1 VKKKSSKAPKNS
13 KKMYLPEYQEPTQV
27 EARFEAEEQSYESV
41 DSILCEESFEDTIEQ
56 DADQDIDTLQYSGE
70 LIVIRDS
77 ENVNVQTTDTQAAV
91 NLQVA
96 LQVAIALVIQI
107 SIADSTRAEQVTQ
120 SLLQQLDVKQVNR
133 QKIIIDNSR
142 DVSIITTDTD
152 VSVNIQALL
161 QALLAIV
168 AKIDVL

>member
-1 VKKKSSKAPKNS
+1 
-13 KKMYLPEYQEPTQV
+13 MYLPAYQEPTQA
-27 EARFEAEEQSYESV
+27 ETHAQFEANSV
-41 DSILCEESFEDTIEQ
+41 DSILCEDSYDDDETVLQE
-56 DADQDIDTLQYSGE
+56 ADQDIDTLQYSGE
-70 LIVIRDS
+70 LIVIKDS
-77 ENVNVQTTDTQAAV
+77 ENINIQSTDTQAAV

-107 SIADSTRAEQVTQ
+107 TIADSARAERVTQ
-120 SLLQQLDVKQVNR
+120 ALTQQLEVKQVNR